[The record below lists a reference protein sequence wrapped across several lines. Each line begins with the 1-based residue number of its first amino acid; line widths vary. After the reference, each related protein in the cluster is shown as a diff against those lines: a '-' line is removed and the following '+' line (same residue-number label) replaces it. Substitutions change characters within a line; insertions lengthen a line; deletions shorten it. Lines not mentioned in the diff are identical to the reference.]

1 MTPRLRGPLFFA
13 LTALLALGF
22 ARLGWWQVTRLR
34 ERRAANAHALTAR
47 VAPAIGLDS
56 IALVGALD
64 NRRVELSGQ
73 YDLAAEMILRG
84 QSEQGVPGVR
94 ILTPL
99 RLAGRDDAV
108 LVQRGFVTSGD
119 ARAVERSAL
128 REEGFQRVRGIA
140 FTVPAQT
147 GEPLEEAGQL
157 TWRRVDLPAMG
168 ARLPYRL
175 LPFVV
180 LQLPDSGLPPLP
192 RRDDLPPLDDG
203 PHLSYAVQWFSFA
216 VTALVVGGLV
226 GFRKPATRA

>member
-1 MTPRLRGPLFFA
+1 MTPRLRGLLFFA
-13 LTALLALGF
+13 LTVLLALGF

-47 VAPAIGLDS
+47 AAPAIGLES
-56 IALVGALD
+56 IGLDGALD

-73 YDLAAEMILRG
+73 YDLAAEIILRG

-99 RLAGRDDAV
+99 RLAGREDAV

-119 ARAVERSAL
+119 ARAVELSAL

-140 FTVPAQT
+140 FIVPAQA
-147 GEPLEEAGQL
+147 GEPLEEGGQL

-216 VTALVVGGLV
+216 ITALVVGGLV
-226 GFRKPATRA
+226 GFRKPVTPE